1 MDGVDFTC
9 KACGTFKK
17 VVKKRSTENFKGLP
31 YVCTLLSTCL
41 WTFYGLLKP
50 DGLLIATVNGAG
62 AALEAIYV
70 TLFII
75 FAPKDAKVKMIKL
88 VTILNVGLFGAVI
101 VVALFAIHGSVRLT
115 MIGFMCAGLT
125 LGMYG
130 SPMAAMRMVIVT
142 KSVDYMPFFL
152 SFFLFLNGAVW
163 TAYAILVKDY
173 FVGVPNA
180 IGFVMGSA
188 QLAIYTI
195 YRSRR
200 STTKT
205 SHEKEVEEGSAH
217 LVKGLEMQ
225 LHHENEAAADK
236 GRILDKGR
244 SLPKTS
250 VSRQLSFQKIVK
262 SLSLT

>member
-1 MDGVDFTC
+1 MVSPSFIVGIVGNIISILVF
-9 KACGTFKK
+9 ASPIGTFKK

-130 SPMAAMRMVIVT
+130 SPMAAM
-142 KSVDYMPFFL
+142 
-152 SFFLFLNGAVW
+152 
-163 TAYAILVKDY
+163 
-173 FVGVPNA
+173 VPNA